1 MLFLPENAISHAIYK
16 KIQKKLE
23 KIKLEEYNSVFGV
36 YLSLF
41 SKHVVKILIKLIKK
55 VAGFVNTNDIE
66 SIEVDILDVI
76 KILEI
81 KKATVHVRTQAT
93 ASKVNQ

>member
-1 MLFLPENAISHAIYK
+1 M
-16 KIQKKLE
+16 
-23 KIKLEEYNSVFGV
+23 
-36 YLSLF
+36 
-41 SKHVVKILIKLIKK
+41 KLIKK

-66 SIEVDILDVI
+66 SIEVEILDVI

-81 KKATVHVRTQAT
+81 KKATVHVRNQAT